1 MPIDILMPAL
11 SPTMEKGTLIQW
23 TKSVGDKVRIGDLIA
38 EVETDKATMDV
49 EASADGVLSAI
60 FVPAGTADV
69 LVNIAIGAISVE
81 GEISQ
86 PAPSSQANGSADVA
100 LIVVNGAGTG
110 RIFASPIAKRLMAE
124 AGIDPGSLSGTGP
137 HGRILERDVKAA
149 LAEQERGNA
158 VVAEPSR
165 NIEPALASPASQLE
179 HTTGGSD
186 IRKLFDADSY
196 DEVPHDA
203 MRITIARR
211 LTESKRT
218 VPHFY
223 VSTDC
228 AIDRLLGLR
237 KELNG
242 ASSTGGESGHRLS
255 INDFVIKALALALR
269 KVPDAN
275 VSFSDDAMLRHRH
288 VDIGVAVAIPGG
300 LLTPVIRK
308 ADIKTISAISNEVK
322 ELADRAKNRKLKP
335 EEYSGGT
342 ASVSNLG
349 MYGVKEF
356 AAIINPPQATI
367 LAVGA
372 AERRLVVNNDDS
384 TSVASIVRVTL
395 SADHRAVD
403 GATAG
408 QLLGAFKDL
417 IENPLAILI

>member
-23 TKSVGDKVRIGDLIA
+23 TKSVGDKVCIGDVVA
-38 EVETDKATMDV
+38 EAETDKATIDV

-60 FVPAGTADV
+60 LVPGGTPDV
-69 LVNIAIGAISVE
+69 LVNIAIGRISVE
-81 GEISQ
+81 GEVSR
-86 PAPSSQANGSADVA
+86 PAPSSQADGGADVA
-100 LIVVNGAGTG
+100 PIVVNGVGAG

-124 AGIDPGSLSGTGP
+124 AGIDSGSLAGSGP

-149 LAEQERGNA
+149 LVERERGNA
-158 VVAEPSR
+158 VVAESSQS
-165 NIEPALASPASQLE
+165 IQPALVPPASQLGRTE
-179 HTTGGSD
+179 GSSD
-186 IRKLFDADSY
+186 IRKLFDEDSY

-203 MRITIARR
+203 LRITIARR
-211 LTESKRT
+211 LAESKRT

-228 AIDRLLGLR
+228 AIDKLLGLR
-237 KELNG
+237 KELNE
-242 ASSTGGESGHRLS
+242 ASSASSESGHRLS
-255 INDFVIKALALALR
+255 INDFVIKALSLALR

-288 VDIGVAVAIPGG
+288 VDIGVAVSIPGG

-308 ADIKTISAISNEVK
+308 ADIKTISAISSEVK

-335 EEYSGGT
+335 QEYSGGT

-372 AERRLVVNNDDS
+372 AKRRVVVNDDDS
-384 TSVASIVRVTL
+384 TSIATIVRVTL

-417 IENPLAILI
+417 VENPLAMLI